1 MSNNHIQNKKN
12 YARKHKFE
20 SCECCRCEGTSPLM
34 VAAANGHSYLV
45 EQLLTQGADRE
56 AQDKQGLTAQQLAVK
71 GGHLNLVPL
80 LDLPAHGKVARLS
93 LPLTEML
100 IRLQ

>member
-1 MSNNHIQNKKN
+1 
-12 YARKHKFE
+12 
-20 SCECCRCEGTSPLM
+20 M
-34 VAAANGHSYLV
+34 VAAASGHSYLV
-45 EQLLTQGADRE
+45 QQLLTHGADRE

-80 LDLPAHGKVARLS
+80 LDIPAHGIVARLS
-93 LPLTEML
+93 LSLKEML